1 MFRHLFRPTPICG
14 GAKSTCWWCLNGQV
28 RTSPIVFH
36 GLCLSTILWHSKQG
50 MQLEKKGWTNRWS
63 TGEQQQQQITG
74 RLETLAHQEG
84 QQASSKAGNQR
95 KISSSSSSRPEANQ
109 QARSSKTS
117 KQKQAVAK
125 QQAGASSQQHQ
136 SQPAPAKAAA
146 NQQQTTCTCGDLVMS
161 CG

>member
-95 KISSSSSSRPEANQ
+95 KISSSSSRPEANQ